1 LEASTTRDIIMSRP
15 VFVCVPGASH
25 SHHIYEP
32 LRAALAYHGYNAYP
46 LALPSVGGNPPTYDF
61 TEDVRAIRNLCAELA
76 DAGQEVILVM
86 HAYGGLP
93 GGEALWGLG
102 RTERAQSGLRGGVI
116 RLVFIMSCKFEGSMF
131 SFSSFG
137 NMKGNDCGFKSRCEA
152 RSCLPTAR
160 FSWGKKP

>member
-1 LEASTTRDIIMSRP
+1 MSRP

-32 LRAALAYHGYNAYP
+32 LRAALAYHGYTAYP

-76 DAGQEVILVM
+76 DSGQEVILVM

-102 RTERAQSGLRGGVI
+102 RAERAQRGLRGGVI
-116 RLVFIMSCKFEGSMF
+116 RLVFIMSCKFEASIF
-131 SFSSFG
+131 SFSFLG
-137 NMKGNDCGFKSRCEA
+137 NVICNDCRFKPRCEA
-152 RSCLPTAR
+152 RSCLMITK
-160 FSWGKKP
+160 FSWLKFR